1 MKIISWNVNGI
12 RAAMKKDAEAAL
24 LGLEVDVICLQ
35 ETKVNEGTRP
45 DVLKETHPFQ
55 FWNYAEK
62 KGYSGT
68 AILSQTEPIGVIF
81 GLGIEVH
88 DTEGRV
94 VIAEYADFYIVSVYT
109 PNSQNALARL
119 DYRIDGWD
127 VAFREKM
134 RELDAKK
141 PVIFC
146 GDLNVAHEE
155 IDLRNPK
162 TNQKN
167 AGFTPQER
175 LSLSQTLDAGFV
187 DTFRAQHPGEPD
199 HYSWWSYRA
208 GARARN
214 VGWRIDYV
222 CCSVRLFPRVET
234 SFIHPEI
241 IGSDH
246 CPVGIT
252 LK

>member
-1 MKIISWNVNGI
+1 M
-12 RAAMKKDAEAAL
+12 
-24 LGLEVDVICLQ
+24 
-35 ETKVNEGTRP
+35 
-45 DVLKETHPFQ
+45 
-55 FWNYAEK
+55 
-62 KGYSGT
+62 
-68 AILSQTEPIGVIF
+68 
-81 GLGIEVH
+81 
-88 DTEGRV
+88 
-94 VIAEYADFYIVSVYT
+94 

-199 HYSWWSYRA
+199 HYRA
-208 GARARN
+208 QQ
-214 VGWRIDYV
+214 
-222 CCSVRLFPRVET
+222 CKS
-234 SFIHPEI
+234 
-241 IGSDH
+241 
-246 CPVGIT
+246 
-252 LK
+252 